1 MAKYLYGASIQGIQE
16 YIYAAGRW
24 KEQTK
29 QKRPEKDRDYQDTLK
44 IMEMLKEFK
53 K

>member
-16 YIYAAGRW
+16 YIYATGSW

-29 QKRPEKDRDYQDTLK
+29 QKKPKKDIYYQDTLK
-44 IMEMLKEFK
+44 IMAILREFEK
-53 K
+53 

>member
-16 YIYAAGRW
+16 YIYATGSW

>member
-16 YIYAAGRW
+16 YIYATGSW

-29 QKRPEKDRDYQDTLK
+29 QKKPEKDIDYQDTLR
-44 IMEMLKEFK
+44 IMEMLKGFK

>member
-16 YIYAAGRW
+16 YICATGRW

-29 QKRPEKDRDYQDTLK
+29 QKSRKKTETIK
-44 IMEMLKEFK
+44 IR
-53 K
+53 

>member
-16 YIYAAGRW
+16 YICATRSR

-29 QKRPEKDRDYQDTLK
+29 QKSWKKTETIK
-44 IMEMLKEFK
+44 IR
-53 K
+53 